1 VPDRSAK
8 DALTNPSLQKEN
20 EIARL
25 VALESRLDLLLIST
39 DYASPIFP
47 PSTAIERDPGSAAG
61 GSGAFSTK
69 QTQST
74 TCLPMKLTTSGRPN
88 QN

>member
-1 VPDRSAK
+1 
-8 DALTNPSLQKEN
+8 LQKEN

-25 VALESRLDLLLIST
+25 VALESRLDSLLIST

-61 GSGAFSTK
+61 GSGAFQLS
-69 QTQST
+69 
-74 TCLPMKLTTSGRPN
+74 KLKARLACP
-88 QN
+88 